1 MSGVEYNIG
10 MQFNSWLRQS
20 PLISAIY
27 LANLLISFHYFFV
40 IYVNSSF
47 ISQYLNEIS
56 ISYLYIIG
64 SLLSVLIFIYFI
76 SILSRFGNVKLTS
89 LVIMLEL
96 IALSVLAVVDEVK
109 LLVPFF
115 ILHLVVSPV
124 IYLNL
129 DIFLEKTIKHESIT
143 GSARG
148 LFLTMINIAQVASPA
163 VMGIL
168 LVNNEYW
175 KAYVASVG
183 FLILTL
189 LVVLV
194 KLRDFKDPEYSKYS
208 LVQMKERLLGSKI
221 FYNVF
226 MAQFLLRFFYAWM
239 VIYTPLYLF
248 KHIGFGWSE
257 IGLIFT
263 IMLIPFL
270 ILEFPLGRIADFYA
284 KEKTMLISGF
294 SILGGTVMLIPF
306 INNPIF
312 TLWAALLFS
321 TRVGASLVEVGSESL
336 FFKHVD
342 GKHAKTISMFRAT
355 RPAAYVMAAVVA
367 SITLHFV
374 SLQWSFL
381 ILGLLMLF
389 GIRYALKLN
398 LKN

>member
-20 PLISAIY
+20 PFISAIY